1 MKTHI
6 ADIKAIAHH
15 LGEVDKAIEERE
27 LITKIVCTLPA
38 PFRNFVSSWRHI
50 SVDRQTMVSLTS
62 LLLQEEKSVDGLLK
76 EAAVKRRL
84 FTQNNRP
91 RLMEGTTSLHNTLF
105 MPIHRLVHHTT
116 TIATTLKEEDETTIA
131 ISMTRIVSPDSTTT
145 NTANQ
150 R

>member
-1 MKTHI
+1 
-6 ADIKAIAHH
+6 
-15 LGEVDKAIEERE
+15 
-27 LITKIVCTLPA
+27 
-38 PFRNFVSSWRHI
+38 
-50 SVDRQTMVSLTS
+50 
-62 LLLQEEKSVDGLLK
+62 
-76 EAAVKRRL
+76 
-84 FTQNNRP
+84 
-91 RLMEGTTSLHNTLF
+91 MEGTTSLHNTLF